1 MSYYLNFIKSGLLVL
16 TDRTRDF
23 LKYYFISDNDI
34 DKDEDE
40 NKCKVPNRRIF
51 PKVSY
56 IEQIQT
62 FFGEP
67 TLIIDSIYLGSAFN
81 AGNSEMIDRNNIGL
95 IINMTN
101 EITNH
106 YEGNIQYKRYPL
118 YDNNKD
124 SIELYL
130 EDTYNDICKF
140 KEENPN
146 KNILVH
152 CFMGASRSA
161 TVVAY
166 YLIKKYNFNVDDAII
181 KIKEKRA
188 LVNPTAKFYCE
199 LNKIY
204 QNKIYQNII
213 YQNII

>member
-1 MSYYLNFIKSGLLVL
+1 MSYYINFIKSGLLVL

-34 DKDEDE
+34 DEDE
-40 NKCKVPNRRIF
+40 CKVPNRRIF

-56 IEQIQT
+56 IEQLQT

-81 AGNSEMIDRNNIGL
+81 AGNINMLRNNNIGL

-106 YEGNIQYKRYPL
+106 YEDEIIYKRYPL
-118 YDNNKD
+118 YDNNND
-124 SIELYL
+124 SIVPYL

-140 KEENPN
+140 KKDHPD
-146 KNILVH
+146 KNIMVH

-166 YLIKKYNFNVDDAII
+166 YLIKKYNLIVDDAII
-181 KIKEKRA
+181 KIKEKRSI
-188 LVNPTAKFYCE
+188 VNLTAKFYCE
-199 LNKIY
+199 LNNYYRNNIEFKLST
-204 QNKIYQNII
+204 NII
-213 YQNII
+213 

>member
-1 MSYYLNFIKSGLLVL
+1 MSYYINFIKSGLLVL
-16 TDRTRDF
+16 TDRTKDF

-34 DKDEDE
+34 DEDE
-40 NKCKVPNRRIF
+40 YRVPNRRIF

-56 IEQIQT
+56 IEQLQT

-67 TLIIDSIYLGSAFN
+67 TLILDSIYLGSAFN
-81 AGNSEMIDRNNIGL
+81 AGNIDMLRNNNIGL

-106 YEGNIQYKRYPL
+106 YEDEILYKRYPL
-118 YDNNKD
+118 YDNNND
-124 SIELYL
+124 SIVQYL

-140 KEENPN
+140 KRENPD
-146 KNILVH
+146 KNIMIH

-166 YLIKKYNFNVDDAII
+166 YLIKKYNLIVDDAII
-181 KIKEKRA
+181 KIKEKRSI
-188 LVNPTAKFYCE
+188 VNLTAKFYCE
-199 LNKIY
+199 LNNY
-204 QNKIYQNII
+204 YRNNIEFK
-213 YQNII
+213 